1 MHVSLIHELRT
12 YAPTVQTASEHDEW
26 VGYKLVCDNV
36 DRNIRPR
43 HQTSTRQTKSVHM
56 VQVMAVLGRIN
67 LSHLSDIAPQRPR
80 FLSMNDFIP
89 QKVDLQEIL
98 GNFAVYAARYT
109 TTCQRYT

>member
-89 QKVDLQEIL
+89 QKVDLQE
-98 GNFAVYAARYT
+98 
-109 TTCQRYT
+109 